1 MTFTGYIEFL
11 TLDKRNHMTSDRPP
25 PFFVGNHLALDFLN
39 TIATPQGAVI
49 DWLCDGQD
57 LVGWLEDARV
67 IDPVTAARIR
77 TWRRDALDEVAR
89 KAREFRNWLRTFVT
103 ARKGKPLR
111 AAAGTIGPLN
121 DLLAR
126 DKSFPHVE
134 VVGRN
139 TEAGHP
145 LVLRRVRRWESP
157 EELID
162 PLVDAAADLICN
174 HDFRLIRSCE
184 GSACC
189 LMFLDRTKGHAR
201 RWCSMAV
208 CGNRAK
214 VEAHRT
220 RTARKRGRAG

>member
-1 MTFTGYIEFL
+1 MPL
-11 TLDKRNHMTSDRPP
+11 DRPP

-57 LVGWLEDARV
+57 LVRWLADARV
-67 IDPVTAARIR
+67 IDPLIVARTR
-77 TWRRDALDEVAR
+77 TWRRDSLEEAAG

-111 AAAGTIGPLN
+111 ATAGSIAPLN
-121 DLLAR
+121 ELLAR
-126 DKSFPHVE
+126 DKSFPQVE
-134 VVGRN
+134 VAGRK
-139 TEAGHP
+139 TKTGHP
-145 LVLRRVRRWESP
+145 LLLGRVRRWESP

-174 HDFRLIRSCE
+174 YDFQLIRSCE

-214 VEAHRT
+214 AEAHRA
-220 RTARKRGRAG
+220 RTARKRGDASHGRRVS

>member
-1 MTFTGYIEFL
+1 MPL
-11 TLDKRNHMTSDRPP
+11 DRPP

-57 LVGWLEDARV
+57 LVGWLENARV
-67 IDPVTAARIR
+67 IDPVVAARIR
-77 TWRRDALDEVAR
+77 TWRRDALDEVAG

-111 AAAGTIGPLN
+111 ATAGSIAPLN
-121 DLLAR
+121 ELLAR
-126 DKSFPHVE
+126 DKSFPQVE
-134 VVGRN
+134 VAGRK
-139 TEAGHP
+139 TKAGHP
-145 LVLRRVRRWESP
+145 LVLGRVRRWESP

-174 HDFRLIRSCE
+174 YDFKLIRSCE

-189 LMFLDRTKGHAR
+189 LMFLDRTKAHAR

-214 VEAHRT
+214 AEAHRA
-220 RTARKRGRAG
+220 RTAQKRGRAGHRGRVS

>member
-1 MTFTGYIEFL
+1 MPL
-11 TLDKRNHMTSDRPP
+11 DRPP
-25 PFFVGNHLALDFLN
+25 AFFVGNHLALDFLN
-39 TIATPQGAVI
+39 TIATPQGALI

-57 LVGWLEDARV
+57 LVGWLEDAGV
-67 IDPVTAARIR
+67 IDPAIAARTR
-77 TWRRDALDEVAR
+77 TWRRDSLDEVAGD
-89 KAREFRNWLRTFVT
+89 AREFRDWLRKFVT
-103 ARKGKPLR
+103 ARKGRALR
-111 AAAGTIGPLN
+111 ATAGSIAPLN
-121 DLLAR
+121 ELLAR
-126 DKSFPHVE
+126 DKSIPQVE
-134 VVGRN
+134 VAGRN

-145 LVLRRVRRWESP
+145 FILRRLRRWESP

-174 HDFRLIRSCE
+174 HDFQLIRSCE

-214 VEAHRT
+214 AEAHR
-220 RTARKRGRAG
+220 RRSARKRGRVGHGRRVS

>member
-1 MTFTGYIEFL
+1 MP
-11 TLDKRNHMTSDRPP
+11 LDRSP

-39 TIATPQGAVI
+39 TVATPEGAII

-57 LVGWLEDARV
+57 LVRWLEEARV
-67 IDPVTAARIR
+67 IDRVSAARIR
-77 TWRRDALDEVAR
+77 IWRGDSLDEAAGKV
-89 KAREFRNWLRTFVT
+89 REFRNWLRKFVT

-111 AAAGTIGPLN
+111 ATAGSIAPLN
-121 DLLAR
+121 ELLAR
-126 DKSFPHVE
+126 DKSFLQVE
-134 VVGRN
+134 VAGR
-139 TEAGHP
+139 TTKAGHP
-145 LVLRRVRRWESP
+145 LVLGRVRRWESP

-174 HDFRLIRSCE
+174 YDFQLIRSCE

-214 VEAHRT
+214 AESHRA
-220 RTARKRGRAG
+220 RTARKRGRAGHGTRAS

>member
-1 MTFTGYIEFL
+1 MP
-11 TLDKRNHMTSDRPP
+11 SDRPP

-39 TIATPQGAVI
+39 TVAIPKGAVI

-57 LVGWLEDARV
+57 LVQWLQDARV
-67 IDPVTAARIR
+67 VGPAIRPRIR
-77 TWRRDALDEVAR
+77 TWTRDSLDEVAGQAR
-89 KAREFRNWLRTFVT
+89 KFRNWLRTFVT

-111 AAAGTIGPLN
+111 AAAASIAPLN
-121 DLLAR
+121 ELLAR
-126 DKSFPHVE
+126 DKSFPQVE
-134 VVGRN
+134 VAGRN
-139 TEAGHP
+139 TGAGHP
-145 LVLRRVRRWESP
+145 MVLRRVRRWESS

-174 HDFRLIRSCE
+174 QDFRLIRSCE

-189 LMFLDRTKGHAR
+189 LLFLDCTKGHAR

-214 VEAHRT
+214 VEAHRA
-220 RTARKRGRAG
+220 RTARKKGRSG

>member
-1 MTFTGYIEFL
+1 MPL
-11 TLDKRNHMTSDRPP
+11 DRPP

-57 LVGWLEDARV
+57 LVRWLEDARV
-67 IDPVTAARIR
+67 IDPLIAARSR
-77 TWRRDALDEVAR
+77 TWRRDSLDEAAE
-89 KAREFRNWLRTFVT
+89 KAREFRSWLRAFVT
-103 ARKGKPLR
+103 ARKGKPVR
-111 AAAGTIGPLN
+111 ATAGSFAPLN
-121 DLLAR
+121 ELLAR
-126 DKSFPHVE
+126 DKSFSQVE
-134 VVGRN
+134 VAGSK
-139 TEAGHP
+139 TKAGHP
-145 LVLRRVRRWESP
+145 LVLGRVRRWESP

-174 HDFRLIRSCE
+174 YDFQLIRSCE

-208 CGNRAK
+208 CGNRFKA
-214 VEAHRT
+214 EAHRA
-220 RTARKRGRAG
+220 RTARKRGPAGHGRRL